1 MGSHHKARRH
11 QQAYDGKN
19 KMTKPKFRRAVG
31 PYPDTPPDPEGKV
44 IHEVRIKPSWFSCLT
59 YLLIGLVAGAAIST
73 LLR

>member
-1 MGSHHKARRH
+1 M
-11 QQAYDGKN
+11 N
-19 KMTKPKFRRAVG
+19 KPKFRRAVG